1 MGLRRFL
8 KNFFYKKKFEKKKYI
23 NNLSGQKILI
33 TGCNSGIGLALTKE
47 LLKSGNYVFG
57 VVKQNST
64 NISKIKSSNLKI
76 ITCDLRK
83 IENYDQI
90 EKNLKNIKID
100 VVFNCAGM
108 FGGSSDEQS
117 IKGFEI
123 GKLNDVLM
131 TNSLSAIL
139 ISKIIL
145 KNSKPKVIVN
155 FSSDAGSINL
165 NNGGDHYFYRISKS
179 TMNAITKNLS
189 VDLSNKIGTT
199 VFSVDPGNVST
210 NMNPKGLIN
219 SEESIKS
226 YLKLFRRDHII
237 IKEEYIAGRDI
248 CFGAVINNSELFPL
262 VILEEWHRI
271 NTNGKI
277 SVKGISVLNHKDS
290 IHLLKKILN

>member
-108 FGGSSDEQS
+108 FGGSSNEQS
-117 IKGFEI
+117 IIGFEI

-131 TNSLSAIL
+131 TNSLSVIL
-139 ISKIIL
+139 ITKIIL

-155 FSSDAGSINL
+155 FSSDAGSIKL
-165 NNGGDHYFYRISKS
+165 NKGGDYYYYRISKTALNS
-179 TMNAITKNLS
+179 LTKNMSL
-189 VDLSNKIGTT
+189 DLNGKFGTT
-199 VFSVDPGNVST
+199 VFSVDPGNVAT
-210 NMNPKGLIN
+210 NMNPGGIIESEKCAKLILDLI
-219 SEESIKS
+219 SDS
-226 YLKLFRRDHII
+226 D
-237 IKEEYIAGRDI
+237 KE
-248 CFGAVINNSELFPL
+248 L
-262 VILEEWHRI
+262 
-271 NTNGKI
+271 NGKF
-277 SVKGISVLNHKDS
+277 VN
-290 IHLLKKILN
+290 LLGDEIPW